1 MIIIAIMIIMM
12 RMILIMIIIIMM
24 ILIIMN
30 RPAGPD
36 SAPAT
41 RHGPARSP
49 DEAIYIYI
57 YIHMSAVS
65 SHTLRLVT
73 TSKITSVVTDS

>member
-57 YIHMSAVS
+57 YIYTYERSQLS
-65 SHTLRLVT
+65 YIK
-73 TSKITSVVTDS
+73 TSDNE